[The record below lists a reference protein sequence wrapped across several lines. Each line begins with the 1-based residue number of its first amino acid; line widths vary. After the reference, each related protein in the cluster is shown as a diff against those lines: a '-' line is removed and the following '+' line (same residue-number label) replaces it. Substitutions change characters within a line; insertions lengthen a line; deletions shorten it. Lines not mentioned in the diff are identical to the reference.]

1 MYSHYICI
9 MLIYTMFSPYP
20 KTPPLEVAAS
30 QGKVRIVK
38 AIISWGSPKWSS
50 DWSVWKDNRS
60 SQWSF
65 LHLYIVYVQ
74 CVFFVARSEYVCIYH
89 EWTLWMK
96 PRWLFMFAARFLHR
110 WWVATKTQTLS
121 CTNIQNC
128 NFFFHRFWYL
138 SLIPICFTWIFFMT
152 FINIT
157 FGVIKFRFPNLY
169 SSVTFVT
176 VLGSK
181 IGPFH
186 LNDLKCFKSPTCS
199 VVLVVASPK
208 YVPGEKN
215 WRNDFCNCI
224 FGSVFWKILFFFAN
238 WMLAS

>member
-1 MYSHYICI
+1 MLLEASTTKIEDTYYVYIYIFVYLYVHIHMYSHYICI

-121 CTNIQNC
+121 CTHIQNC
-128 NFFFHRFWYL
+128 KHFFTDSGTYH
-138 SLIPICFTWIFFMT
+138 CFLVVVHGYFFMT

-157 FGVIKFRFPNLY
+157 FGVIKFHHKYLGPKPLQIGYGRYGSRF
-169 SSVTFVT
+169 
-176 VLGSK
+176 
-181 IGPFH
+181 
-186 LNDLKCFKSPTCS
+186 
-199 VVLVVASPK
+199 
-208 YVPGEKN
+208 
-215 WRNDFCNCI
+215 
-224 FGSVFWKILFFFAN
+224 
-238 WMLAS
+238 